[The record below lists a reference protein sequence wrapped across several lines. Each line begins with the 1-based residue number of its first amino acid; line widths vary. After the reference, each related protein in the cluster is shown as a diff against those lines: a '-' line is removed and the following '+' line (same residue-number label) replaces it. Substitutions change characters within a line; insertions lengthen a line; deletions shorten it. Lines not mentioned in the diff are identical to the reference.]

1 MDIEPTDK
9 AIDAA
14 WKAFWGDHHQVEKA
28 DMKAAIAAA
37 INELMLVVWDEAVE
51 KAAQKA
57 DETHDAYDLNN
68 EYCRGICDASMGIAV
83 WIRKMKKRS

>member
-1 MDIEPTDK
+1 MNHEPSDK

-37 INELMLVVWDEAVE
+37 TQEELISVWNEAVE
-51 KAAQKA
+51 QAAKKA
-57 DETHDAYDLNN
+57 DETYDAWDL
-68 EYCRGICDASMGIAV
+68 ESDYCKGICDASAGLAT
-83 WIRKMKKRS
+83 WIRKMKKRV